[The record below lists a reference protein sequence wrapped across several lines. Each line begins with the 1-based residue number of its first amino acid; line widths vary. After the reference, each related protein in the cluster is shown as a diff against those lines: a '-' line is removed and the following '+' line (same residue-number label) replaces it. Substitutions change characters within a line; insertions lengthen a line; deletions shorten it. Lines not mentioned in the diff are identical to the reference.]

1 MEGAGGGVPDPAQGP
16 RRRDPLLHARPRRP
30 PDRGRP
36 VDRRARPAVIT
47 TCVSRNYARHAGYGR
62 VPAVELD
69 HAEDLGLRERKKLA
83 TREALS
89 WAAVRLALERG
100 LHRVR
105 VDDIAAAAG
114 VSPRTYNNY
123 FSSREEAICA
133 AAAERARQVGAA
145 LRARPPG
152 EAIIRAMVDRY
163 VRNGEP
169 DKRMIRLIV
178 SEPALRGEFLK
189 TVAARET
196 QLAEAIADRTGLDA
210 ERDLEPRLLAV
221 VVSGATRVATV
232 HWLRP
237 DVDASFA
244 SVAETALRL
253 VVPPAAEA
261 ISSRSSSPTRPP
273 TC

>member
-1 MEGAGGGVPDPAQGP
+1 MEGAGGGVPDPAQVP

-30 PDRGRP
+30 SDRGRP

-133 AAAERARQVGAA
+133 AAAARARQVGAA
-145 LRARPPG
+145 LRARPPDEPLG

-189 TVAARET
+189 TVAA
-196 QLAEAIADRTGLDA
+196 
-210 ERDLEPRLLAV
+210 RDLEPRLLAV